1 MTTVPYIQ
9 LLAQGG
15 GTLILDGFMQQM
27 YISANWYDDIIMHS
41 RLSIFTEC
49 QIVNNTVTGAGGGIY
64 IHTEVEYTY
73 NITSQPTE
81 VTHCQLANNRALTG
95 NGGAIIYMGHVARER
110 VMILG
115 STSLSIITLSVC

>member
-1 MTTVPYIQ
+1 MASCNKCIFLLTGMMILSCTV
-9 LLAQGG
+9 
-15 GTLILDGFMQQM
+15 
-27 YISANWYDDIIMHS
+27 S
-41 RLSIFTEC
+41 RNIHRMPNS
-49 QIVNNTVTGAGGGIY
+49 QYNTATSAGGGVY